1 MNPLEQLKKIKALV
15 FNEAPA
21 APTEPAPVQLMEY
34 TLEDGT
40 VVMIDKLEAGGVV
53 SIGDAPAP
61 AGDHKLADGTVVTV
75 GEGGVISAV
84 VAPAAPVSPEQ
95 TPEDLKLE
103 TPQQMMEAIAK
114 FADPETQP
122 TSAPELQKM
131 AVILKAVFESVFGWQ
146 IREAEEK
153 ATRDA
158 AIEVYKQG
166 FSKQAELNKEFYAA
180 LQTLIK
186 EPDTAPTQQPN
197 TFRRITAQTKDE
209 RIKSFSNSISNI
221 LKTNKNGI

>member
-1 MNPLEQLKKIKALV
+1 MNPLEQLRKIKAF
-15 FNEAPA
+15 FNDVPAA

-40 VVMIDKLEAGGVV
+40 VVMIDKLEAGGMV

-61 AGDHKLADGTVVTV
+61 AGDHKLADGTVITV

-84 VAPAAPVSPEQ
+84 VAPAAPESE
-95 TPEDLKLE
+95 PEDMTAQYTQRFSAIETKL
-103 TPQQMMEAIAK
+103 QG
-114 FADPETQP
+114 
-122 TSAPELQKM
+122 
-131 AVILKAVFESVFGWQ
+131 FES
-146 IREAEEK
+146 AL
-153 ATRDA
+153 ATA
-158 AIEVYKQG
+158 TQE
-166 FSKQAELNKEFYAA
+166 NAA
-180 LQTLIK
+180 LKETFAKQEALNQQFIQMFETLIK

-221 LKTNKNGI
+221 LKTSKNGI